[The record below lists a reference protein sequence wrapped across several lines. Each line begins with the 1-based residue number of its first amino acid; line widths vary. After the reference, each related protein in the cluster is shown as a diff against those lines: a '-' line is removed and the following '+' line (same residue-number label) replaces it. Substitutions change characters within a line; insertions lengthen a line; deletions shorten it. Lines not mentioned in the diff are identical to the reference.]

1 MPHIILTS
9 RELPIPPLSAGN
21 EPLEFR
27 QMTEGVDMT
36 GATALISTSLEK
48 ISAAQIAAFPN
59 TVGLIANLGVGFDT
73 IDREAAA
80 ARGII
85 VTNTPVVAEDTA
97 DHAFALILAVCR
109 RLGEHERYVR
119 AGKWPQEDP
128 FISSRVHGKRLG
140 LVGFGDIGQGVAR
153 RAKGFGMNVRYW
165 NRSPRADAAKTLGAS
180 RVEDLNE
187 LLRQS
192 DIISL
197 HTAHTPDTHHI
208 INSETL
214 AACKKGAFLINTGR
228 GGLID
233 EPALIAALIS
243 GQIAGAGLDVFDDE
257 PSVRPEFLEMENVM
271 LTPHSAALTEDCR
284 MEIVMRGL
292 MNVIKYIETGEV
304 IDRVPPPHGVKSRR
318 SNCHLMDTLLC

>member
-1 MPHIILTS
+1 MPHLILTS
-9 RELPIPPLSAGN
+9 RDLPIPPLSAGG

-27 QMTEGVDMT
+27 TIGEGVDMT
-36 GATALISTSLEK
+36 GAVALVATSLEK
-48 ISAAQIAAFPN
+48 ISAAQIEAFPE

-73 IDREAAA
+73 IDRYAAA
-80 ARGII
+80 KRGMT

-97 DHAFALILAVCR
+97 DHAFALILATCR
-109 RLGEHERYVR
+109 RLNEHERYIR
-119 AGKWPQEDP
+119 AGQWPTTEP
-128 FISSRVHGKRLG
+128 LTSARVHGKRLG

-153 RAKGFGMNVRYW
+153 RAKGFGMEVSYW
-165 NRSPRADAAKTLGAS
+165 NRSARAKAAAEVGAT
-180 RVEDLNE
+180 RVEDLHA
-187 LLRQS
+187 LLRRS

-233 EPALIAALIS
+233 EDALIAALQS
-243 GQIAGAGLDVFDDE
+243 GHIAGAGLDVFEDE
-257 PSVRPEFLEMENVM
+257 PKVRDAFIAMENVV
-271 LTPHSAALTEDCR
+271 LTPHAAALTHECR

-292 MNVIKYIETGEV
+292 MNVIKFIETGEV
-304 IDRVPPPHGVKSRR
+304 MDEVPAPA
-318 SNCHLMDTLLC
+318 

>member
-1 MPHIILTS
+1 MSHLILTS
-9 RELPIPPLSAGN
+9 RDLPIPPLSAKG
-21 EPLEFR
+21 EPLKFR
-27 QMTEGVDMT
+27 FMERGADMT
-36 GATALISTSLEK
+36 GASALISTSLDK
-48 ISAAQIAAFPN
+48 ITAAQIKSLPDS
-59 TVGLIANLGVGFDT
+59 VKLIANLGVGFDT

-80 ARGII
+80 ARGIT

-97 DHAFALILAVCR
+97 DHAFALILSVCR
-109 RLGEHERYVR
+109 KLGVHERYVR

-128 FISSRVHGKRLG
+128 VISARVHGKRLG

-153 RAKGFGMNVRYW
+153 RAKGFGMNVSYW
-165 NRSPRADAAKTLGAS
+165 NRSHRAEAAKALGAT
-180 RVEDLNE
+180 RVDDLNV
-187 LLRQS
+187 LLRKS

-197 HTAHTPDTHHI
+197 HTAYTPDTHHI
-208 INSETL
+208 INTKTL

-233 EPALIAALIS
+233 EPALIAALKS

-257 PSVRPEFLEMENVM
+257 PNVRPKFLEMENVV

-292 MNVIKYIETGEV
+292 MNVIKFIETGDV
-304 IDRVPPPHGVKSRR
+304 IDRVPPP
-318 SNCHLMDTLLC
+318 